1 MASGNAAATEISA
14 AAFELARV
22 PFNDFKGQEPDSESQ
37 VEECFTLTCGVRFSM
52 FGKTRDAGAD
62 ATSHDA
68 DLAKIAS
75 EVKPEAMALAAAIE
89 HEPKAAAPTR

>member
-1 MASGNAAATEISA
+1 
-14 AAFELARV
+14 
-22 PFNDFKGQEPDSESQ
+22 
-37 VEECFTLTCGVRFSM
+37 M

-62 ATSHDA
+62 ATSHDP

-75 EVKPEAMALAAAIE
+75 EVKSEAMALAAAIE